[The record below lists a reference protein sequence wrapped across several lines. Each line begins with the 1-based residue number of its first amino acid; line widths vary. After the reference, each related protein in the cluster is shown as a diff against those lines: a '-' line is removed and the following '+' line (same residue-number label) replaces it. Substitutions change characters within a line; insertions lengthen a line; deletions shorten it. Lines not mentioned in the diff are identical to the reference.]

1 MPNKNE
7 IIAILKDAGLSDSWI
22 NNFLRLP
29 VTEQNNLLEGYRTDI
44 LEQLHGCKKKLDCL
58 DYLRYQYKFSQQ
70 EGK

>member
-22 NNFLRLP
+22 NNFLQSP
-29 VTEQNNLLEGYRTDI
+29 VTQQKNLLDGCRTDI
-44 LEQLHGCKKKLDCL
+44 LDQLHGSKKKLDCL

-70 EGK
+70 EEK